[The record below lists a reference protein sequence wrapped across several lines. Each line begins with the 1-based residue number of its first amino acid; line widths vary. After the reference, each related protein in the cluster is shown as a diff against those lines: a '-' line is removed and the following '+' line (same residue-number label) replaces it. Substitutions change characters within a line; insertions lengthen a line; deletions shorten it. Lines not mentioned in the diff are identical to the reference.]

1 MLQDMQTVWLYAY
14 SPRIGQDSKTYYT
27 VYMGRLLG
35 SSREVMATTA
45 LSYLTTLSG
54 GGAGTL
60 IKNYRTRFGALH
72 SFTDFAMN
80 SVYVPDAIA
89 VTFGLSANG
98 AEAYAQGNLFYLS

>member
-1 MLQDMQTVWLYAY
+1 MIQGIQTVWLYAY
-14 SPRIGQDSKTYYT
+14 SPQVGRESKTYYT

-35 SSREVMATTA
+35 ESREVMATTS
-45 LSYLTTLSG
+45 LSYLTSLNAA
-54 GGAGTL
+54 GAGTL